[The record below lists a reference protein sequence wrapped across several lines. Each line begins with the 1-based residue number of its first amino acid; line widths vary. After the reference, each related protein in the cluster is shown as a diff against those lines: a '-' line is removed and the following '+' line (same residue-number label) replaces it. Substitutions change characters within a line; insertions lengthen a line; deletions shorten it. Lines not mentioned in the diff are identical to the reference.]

1 MWVAVCYI
9 VQDAKL
15 WQTRACGGGEHLNMK
30 VTYMCLLKNKSRG
43 HLVKILFKKRDYSVW
58 VQKKKNGVFF
68 YVDAQNI
75 PSQNLQMLY

>member
-15 WQTRACGGGEHLNMK
+15 WQTRACGGWSSGKDFVEK
-30 VTYMCLLKNKSRG
+30 KG
-43 HLVKILFKKRDYSVW
+43 LFGVGSK
-58 VQKKKNGVFF
+58 KKKNGVLFH
-68 YVDAQNI
+68 VDAQNI